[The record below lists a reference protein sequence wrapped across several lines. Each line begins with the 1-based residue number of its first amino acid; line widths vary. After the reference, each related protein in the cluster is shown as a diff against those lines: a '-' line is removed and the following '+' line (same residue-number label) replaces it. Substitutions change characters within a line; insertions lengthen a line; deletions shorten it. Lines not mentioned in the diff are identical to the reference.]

1 MVGPGSSPGRETID
15 AALAGDAAAMRAL
28 VDALTPVIQ
37 ATVARALLPAAR
49 SGRGIRADVEDLT
62 QEVFERL
69 LENGGRTL
77 ASWDPARGRTLRGFV
92 RLVAQRHVATVLRSR
107 RRSPYAEEPVAPQV
121 LELPSAR
128 AERLVTARSTM
139 RAIHAGLRER
149 LSPKGLRVYELLLC
163 RGLPA
168 DEVAAELGM
177 SRGAVY
183 MWRTRIRQAAQEIA
197 SGAERTPAGEGAG

>member
-77 ASWDPARGRTLRGFV
+77 ASWDPARGRTLRG
-92 RLVAQRHVATVLRSR
+92 LT
-107 RRSPYAEEPVAPQV
+107 
-121 LELPSAR
+121 
-128 AERLVTARSTM
+128 
-139 RAIHAGLRER
+139 
-149 LSPKGLRVYELLLC
+149 
-163 RGLPA
+163 
-168 DEVAAELGM
+168 
-177 SRGAVY
+177 
-183 MWRTRIRQAAQEIA
+183 
-197 SGAERTPAGEGAG
+197 